1 MNKYKVKEGCRIE
14 HNNQTIE
21 SGEVIELDSELALF
35 HAANIETIKQEKKGI
50 EAVAKKPEH
59 KNIDAE

>member
-14 HNNQTIE
+14 HNNRTIE

-50 EAVAKKPEH
+50 EAVAKKTEH